1 MTDPSKCFDDPNALA
16 FSPWYPFM
24 NTTARPDTANST
36 PERIWLESES
46 CFLLFRNAASANVAP
61 AQAQNLALLLQPETN
76 LHPCQ
81 QLAETIGAAVLAGE
95 VSLLAAQASHRLAS
109 IRHRHG
115 LI

>member
-1 MTDPSKCFDDPNALA
+1 MRTSKRLKYRSLIVATYPMRRRAHSSTLTDPSKCFDDPNALA

-61 AQAQNLALLLQPETN
+61 AQAQNLYYMVTPSSENTRAPS
-76 LHPCQ
+76 
-81 QLAETIGAAVLAGE
+81 V
-95 VSLLAAQASHRLAS
+95 
-109 IRHRHG
+109 
-115 LI
+115 